1 MLRWDNLQCSL
12 NIRICWVF
20 PWKFGILVTKLISS
34 PRLCIEKQLDC
45 PAVGGTV
52 RQQHLWKLDP
62 TALTDGRARHIHG
75 QIMVPPVILEWSPS
89 FGSETKDS
97 CSLPCHHKHSS
108 RLHWAL
114 PDAMRFVACQRATA
128 VAKKLEPPDCYLVK
142 ADNMGILGKMW
153 TNWNLMLPLRVSLL
167 PKWLA
172 GWVSEL
178 IGVGIHIR
186 PAANSNERNVIQ
198 LFDPTHPSTDLPM
211 SQS

>member
-1 MLRWDNLQCSL
+1 MEIWYPSHQIDL
-12 NIRICWVF
+12 F
-20 PWKFGILVTKLISS
+20 PAPLHWEAAWLSCGW
-34 PRLCIEKQLDC
+34 RNC
-45 PAVGGTV
+45 AA
-52 RQQHLWKLDP
+52 
-62 TALTDGRARHIHG
+62 TAPLKTRPNCRPDGRARNSHG
-75 QIMVPPVILEWSPS
+75 QIMVLPVIRLEWSPS

-97 CSLPCHHKHSS
+97 S

-114 PDAMRFVACQRATA
+114 PNAMRFGACQIDRATA
-128 VAKKLEPPDCYLVK
+128 VPKKLEPPDCYLVK

-178 IGVGIHIR
+178 VGVGIHIR
-186 PAANSNERNVIQ
+186 PAANSNEGNVIQ